1 MSTWGARPAAWAWT
15 TWARPISPP
24 SGVMKLFRAMFW
36 ALKGATRMP
45 SWRKMRHSPAT
56 MMLLPTSEP
65 EPRIIKG
72 RYFMSYVS
80 FSYQLSAFSLI
91 PF

>member
-1 MSTWGARPAAWAWT
+1 MSTCGVKPAAWACV

-24 SGVMKLFRAMFW
+24 SAVMKLFRAMFW
-36 ALKGATRMP
+36 ALKGATRIP
-45 SWRKMRHSPAT
+45 SWRKMRQRPAT

-72 RYFMSYVS
+72 RYFIKTVFS
-80 FSYQLSAFSLI
+80 FRF
-91 PF
+91 